1 MKKEKNIIQKTIIF
15 ITVILLVL
23 LTNYLINLYNEK
35 TLITVKDN
43 DIESIYQKYQV
54 NIKKIY
60 NTLEK
65 ISLKTNNIYTLKDE
79 YKDNSKYKNYNGLLL
94 KISNILN
101 SKESIFLLEKPT
113 NNINYKTINYDSKL
127 LTYKQVLNSINNN
140 QNDEIINS
148 YINTVINLINI
159 NSESNYQNS
168 KKTNLFNIL
177 GKSLIYTDYKKLLEN
192 ELELTAIINNL
203 VEYIE
208 KNI

>member
-23 LTNYLINLYNEK
+23 LTNYLINFYNEK
-35 TLITVKDN
+35 T
-43 DIESIYQKYQV
+43 
-54 NIKKIY
+54 Y

>member
-54 NIKKIY
+54 NIKKTY

-79 YKDNSKYKNYNGLLL
+79 YKDNSKYKNYNDLLL

-113 NNINYKTINYDSKL
+113 NNINYKTINFDSKL

-148 YINTVINLINI
+148 YINTVINIISI
-159 NSESNYQNS
+159 NSESNYHNS
-168 KKTNLFNIL
+168 KKTNLFNIS

-192 ELELTAIINNL
+192 ELELTTIINNL

>member
-54 NIKKIY
+54 NIKKTY

-192 ELELTAIINNL
+192 ELELTVIINNL

>member
-1 MKKEKNIIQKTIIF
+1 M
-15 ITVILLVL
+15 
-23 LTNYLINLYNEK
+23 
-35 TLITVKDN
+35 
-43 DIESIYQKYQV
+43 
-54 NIKKIY
+54 
-60 NTLEK
+60 
-65 ISLKTNNIYTLKDE
+65 
-79 YKDNSKYKNYNGLLL
+79 LL

-113 NNINYKTINYDSKL
+113 NNINYKTINFDSKL

-148 YINTVINLINI
+148 YINTVINIISI
-159 NSESNYQNS
+159 NSESNYHNS
-168 KKTNLFNIL
+168 KKTNLFNIS

-192 ELELTAIINNL
+192 ELELTTIINNL